1 MMCGT
6 AIDVVVKNIEAR
18 YDLKCFTP
26 NGSAI
31 LENKGIPGNIMEI
44 WDGDEDAVLIEGSG
58 LFRAMIRDVIYDGT
72 ELEHETLC
80 DSIYL
85 ACVSEINHEI
95 YEWAKGQIRT
105 FPVHVVGDILVDAKT
120 QEEAENMARDALKK
134 AGVKFS
140 KDV

>member
-1 MMCGT
+1 MMYGT
-6 AIDVVVKNIEAR
+6 AIDVVVKNIEAE

-31 LENKGIPGNIMEI
+31 LENKGIPGKTMEI
-44 WDGDEDAVLIEGSG
+44 WDGDEDAALIEGSG
-58 LFRAMIRDVIYDGT
+58 LFRAMIRDAIYDGT

-95 YEWAKGQIRT
+95 YEWAKDQVIKT
-105 FPVHVVGDILVDAKT
+105 FRFYVNVKART
-120 QEEAENMARDALKK
+120 QEEAENILKK

-140 KDV
+140 KEV

>member
-1 MMCGT
+1 MMYGT
-6 AIDVVVKNIEAR
+6 AIDVVVNNIEAR

-31 LENKGIPGNIMEI
+31 LENKGIPGKIMEI
-44 WDGDEDAVLIEGSG
+44 WDGDEDAALIEGSG
-58 LFRAMIRDVIYDGT
+58 LFRAMIRDAIYDGT

-105 FPVHVVGDILVDAKT
+105 FTVHVLVDAKT

-134 AGVKFS
+134 AGVKFP
-140 KDV
+140 KV